1 MLVEY
6 ERTYHAKDV
15 SGSAKHVQ
23 KSTED
28 IVFGFCEADSHILKV
43 STQSKFAQLAMK
55 TQLAASE
62 AEERKEASMT
72 NVRR

>member
-1 MLVEY
+1 MFVKY

-23 KSTED
+23 KPTED
-28 IVFGFCEADSHILKV
+28 IVFGLCEAASHILKV
-43 STQSKFAQLAMK
+43 STQSKFSQLAMK

-62 AEERKEASMT
+62 AEERKKARMI